1 MTTQWACERR
11 GQQWTNASWKIL
23 TDQLGQAAFREK
35 KQQQSKTTDLLQ
47 APKATS
53 TSKLI
58 MSARI
63 EKLKMAARAAAL
75 KGQRLFDNTGV
86 GGAGYAVVISN
97 PTVPPNDFFKPG
109 RVFQVRLRHTNTG
122 TDDDADVDMRG
133 AELKFEDT
141 DGPSQFDLIM
151 HTGSMC
157 TYWDIPSFEDF
168 VAAVRSSRQGGDA
181 LKDWCYKFPMNYYS
195 LVDNARRAPTSY
207 SNMNYYSRLA
217 TKFKAKDGATR
228 YVKFRLVPDEQQ
240 TESGLL
246 PPEDQEKAWEK
257 GRYPDDTRPK
267 DYLRQEYVNRL
278 RWTPIR
284 YRLQI
289 QIHEWKDGDTFNLL
303 NPYRL
308 WSPMLHNW
316 ADLALVTITTLLSDA
331 TTQRTTFN
339 IGNLPPSMEFDEP
352 FSIYDYNSIAK
363 MYSAIQS
370 VYKPALSKSPTL
382 QNGPADYDFVKY
394 NVEVTVRHVVGS
406 NKGILISLTGPWT
419 RTEPIQIGQGIG
431 NSIAPGRKQTLEV
444 DAYDVGEVVLVSIEK
459 VKDDDSC
466 DYFIENVHVHDLQ
479 RGLKFEFPAYRWLGK
494 RLTLR
499 RGAVSLN
506 DGAKGDLEALHRQM
520 ELWQGHDGYKWS
532 HDQPA
537 FPGGLDLTR
546 IPLDVRRDSE
556 RLPEFRIQK
565 GSGSIFAS
573 KIAKGLGDYEQL
585 MESAVKEVPEFIQ
598 NWKSDEEFGR
608 QFLNGVHPLAIRRF
622 DTVPPKFPMTAG
634 RLKEILAKDRGWS
647 LRQEIAAGHMYYVD
661 CSLMKG
667 LSPNLAGEE
676 VFYHAAPIALF
687 HANSKGH
694 FVPVAI
700 QLYQGPGP
708 DNPIWTPDDGEYEW
722 MLAKLFLRNSD
733 AQIHLNVS
741 LYLHS
746 HLLMEA
752 FAVALFRKLPS
763 PHPVHKLLA
772 PHLRRV
778 LSGKVR
784 LRDLMTEDGSV
795 LDEICSLSASG
806 RRHLIATGFQEFHLR
821 NLHFPAM
828 MADRGI
834 DDPYKLPGYFYR
846 DDGFRLWKA
855 IEKFVEEILRLY
867 YKNNTFITSDKEL
880 QSWIRD
886 VRKNGF
892 MRETLGEKGVPKVL
906 YTVKELV
913 DVVTIVIF
921 TCSVQNRALTAGM
934 RDMATCV
941 PNMPLALRQ
950 YGFARQADKE
960 NEKEKNKK
968 EGEKDQLIDED
979 GFVIATPGE
988 PEILKK
994 IRGTYLDEEKDFKE
1008 LTKATFEDI
1017 MAALPDKVV
1026 ARKQIDFA
1034 LEMSKLPDDEAF
1046 IGEYRD
1052 CHFTEDK
1059 AQAAVLKFQESL
1071 RQISNTMKLR
1081 NERSGE
1087 YEGQEFTVNMFYEE
1101 DDDATQVEVTQ
1112 VMREKTEKPEEQ
1124 PYAYLLPEQIPFS
1137 VTP

>member
-1 MTTQWACERR
+1 MTSQWECERR
-11 GQQWTNASWKIL
+11 GQQWTNSSWKIL
-23 TDQLGQAAFREK
+23 TDQLGQDAFREK
-35 KQQQSKTTDLLQ
+35 KQQQSKETDILQ
-47 APKATS
+47 VPKTTS

-58 MSARI
+58 LSARI
-63 EKLKMAARAAAL
+63 EKFKMAARAAAL

-86 GGAGYAVVISN
+86 ASAGYAVVIPN
-97 PTVPPNDFFKPG
+97 PAVPHNNFFKPG
-109 RVFQVRLRHTNTG
+109 RVFQVRLQHTNTSS
-122 TDDDADVDMRG
+122 DDDAAVDMRG
-133 AELKFEDT
+133 AELKFEDI
-141 DGPSQFDLIM
+141 DGPSQLDLIL
-151 HTGSMC
+151 HTGTMSP
-157 TYWDIPSFEDF
+157 YWDIPSFEDF
-168 VAAVRSSRQGGDA
+168 LSAKRRGPDA
-181 LKDWCYKFPMNYYS
+181 LKEWCFKFPMNYYC
-195 LVDNARRAPTSY
+195 LVDSVRRSPTSY
-207 SNMNYYSRLA
+207 SNLNYYSRLPI
-217 TKFKAKDGATR
+217 KFEAKDGALR
-228 YVKFRLVPDEQQ
+228 YAKFRLIPDEQQ

-246 PPEDQEKAWEK
+246 HPEDQERVWEL
-257 GRYPDDTRPK
+257 GRHPDETRPK

-289 QIHEWKDGDTFNLL
+289 QIHEWKDGDTFNTL
-303 NPYRL
+303 NPYRI
-308 WSPMLHNW
+308 WSPMLHVW
-316 ADLALVTITTLLSDA
+316 ADLAVVSITTLLSDA
-331 TTQRTTFN
+331 TKKRTTFN
-339 IGNLPPSMEFDEP
+339 IANLPQSLSFEEP
-352 FSIYDYNSIAK
+352 TSIYDYNSLAK
-363 MYSAIQS
+363 VVAAVQT
-370 VYKPALSKSPTL
+370 VYKPSLLKNPAL
-382 QNGPADYDFVKY
+382 QNGPADYDYLKY
-394 NVEVTVRHVVGS
+394 KVEVTVRHIVGS
-406 NKGILISLTGPWT
+406 NKGILVSLTGPWT

-431 NSIAPGRKQTLEV
+431 NSIAAGRKQSLEV
-444 DAYDVGEVVLVSIEK
+444 EAFDVGEVVLVSIEK
-459 VKDDDSC
+459 VKDDDNS
-466 DYFIENVHVHDLQ
+466 DYFIENVQVHDVQ
-479 RGLKFEFPAYRWLGK
+479 RGLKFEFPGYRWLGK

-520 ELWQGHDGYKWS
+520 ELWQGYDSYKWS
-532 HDQPA
+532 HGEPA

-546 IPLDVRRDSE
+546 LPHDVRRDSE
-556 RLPEFRIQK
+556 RLSEFRIQK
-565 GSGSIFAS
+565 GAGSIFAS
-573 KIAKGLGDYEQL
+573 KIAKSLGDYEQL
-585 MESAVKEVPEFIQ
+585 MESAVKEVPASIK
-598 NWKSDEEFGR
+598 NWKTDEEFGR

-622 DTVPPKFPMTAG
+622 DQVPPKFPMTAG

-667 LSPNLAGEE
+667 LSPNVVGAE

-687 HANSKGH
+687 HVNSKGH

-733 AQIHLNVS
+733 AQIHLNIS

-778 LSGKVR
+778 LASKVR
-784 LRDLMTEDGSV
+784 LRDLVTGDGSV
-795 LDEICSLSASG
+795 LDEIYSLSASG
-806 RRHLIATGFQEFHLR
+806 RKHLIATGFREFHLR

-834 DDPYKLPGYFYR
+834 DDPSKLPGYFYR

-855 IEKFVEEILRLY
+855 IERFVEETLRLY
-867 YKNNTFITSDKEL
+867 YKNNTFVTSDKEL
-880 QSWIRD
+880 QNWIRD
-886 VRKNGF
+886 VRNNGF
-892 MRETLGEKGVPKVL
+892 MRESQGDKGVPKVL

-934 RDMATCV
+934 RDLATCV

-950 YGFARQADKE
+950 YGFARQADRE
-960 NEKEKNKK
+960 EETEKEKSKK
-968 EGEKDQLIDED
+968 EAEKEQIIDEE
-979 GFVIATPGE
+979 GFVVATPGE
-988 PEILKK
+988 PDLLKK
-994 IRGTYLDEEKDFKE
+994 IRGTYLDEEKDFKN
-1008 LTKATFEDI
+1008 LTKATFGDI

-1034 LEMSKLPDDEAF
+1034 LEMSKLPEDEAF

-1052 CHFTEDK
+1052 CHFTDDK
-1059 AQAAVLKFQESL
+1059 AQAAVLKFQEAL
-1071 RQISNTMKLR
+1071 RQISNSMRLR

-1101 DDDATQVEVTQ
+1101 DDDATQVEYTQ

-1124 PYAYLLPEQIPFS
+1124 PYTYLLPEQIPFS